1 MNDDGRVER
10 FERDALP
17 LLDQLYGAARRYT
30 RNAAD
35 AEDLVQE
42 TMLKAFSSFHTFAD
56 GTNIRA
62 WLFKILTNTWIN
74 SYRTTQRRP
83 EEVLAESVT
92 DAQLAAALAGS
103 PIELASAE
111 LAALESMGDDEVR
124 RAMEALPDFQ
134 RVIVYYADVAC
145 FRYKEIAELMD
156 IPVGTVM
163 SRLHRARRNLRKL
176 LAETAVA
183 RGYLDRSQDNGT
195 AA

>member
-1 MNDDGRVER
+1 GEQIER
-10 FERDALP
+10 
-17 LLDQLYGAARRYT
+17 GARRLTHNRY
-30 RNAAD
+30 D

-42 TMLKAFSSFHTFAD
+42 TLLKAYSGFHTFKPGSNA
-56 GTNIRA
+56 RA
-62 WLFKILTNTWIN
+62 WLFRIMYNTWIN

-183 RGYLDRSQDNGT
+183 RGYLARSQDNGT